1 MDNFR
6 QKDPD
11 SRCYHVDFKGEG
23 SMDYGGPFRDSLV
36 NIARELEDN
45 VLPILI
51 KTPNNRNE
59 HGSFRD
65 CYLLN
70 GSSKTPTNIEMFQFF
85 GGLIAYGIMSK
96 SPVPFN
102 LAPIVWKQL
111 LNEQP
116 VLDDLN
122 DIDAYSYQVL
132 KDLQQHASTLTEE
145 DFNAGVDQNFTTIL
159 SNGEE
164 VALCEDGESR

>member
-1 MDNFR
+1 
-6 QKDPD
+6 
-11 SRCYHVDFKGEG
+11 
-23 SMDYGGPFRDSLV
+23 MDYGGPFRDSLV

-45 VLPILI
+45 VLPLLV
-51 KTPNNRNE
+51 KSPNNRNE
-59 HGSFRD
+59 HGSYRD
-65 CYLLN
+65 CFLLN
-70 GSSKTPTNIEMFQFF
+70 GSSKTPTNMEMFKFF

-111 LNEQP
+111 LNDKP

-132 KDLQQHASTLTEE
+132 KDLQ
-145 DFNAGVDQNFTTIL
+145 
-159 SNGEE
+159 
-164 VALCEDGESR
+164 